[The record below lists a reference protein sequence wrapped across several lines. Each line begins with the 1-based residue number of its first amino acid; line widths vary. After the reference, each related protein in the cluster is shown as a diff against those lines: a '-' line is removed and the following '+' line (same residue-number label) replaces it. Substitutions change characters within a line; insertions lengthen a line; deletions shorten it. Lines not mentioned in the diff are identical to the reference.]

1 MLKTYMIY
9 IKNYIIT
16 LRLGYEKPTAFT
28 LCASVLDIV
37 AFVRLTLFKTKQV
50 TKVNI
55 YYYKVKK
62 LKTKINIQT
71 NTEVFIKKKYLI
83 FNIQS
88 RNLPES
94 VGTRHLQFCLEVP

>member
-28 LCASVLDIV
+28 LCASVLDLV

-50 TKVNI
+50 TK
-55 YYYKVKK
+55 
-62 LKTKINIQT
+62 
-71 NTEVFIKKKYLI
+71 
-83 FNIQS
+83 
-88 RNLPES
+88 S
-94 VGTRHLQFCLEVP
+94 VGTRHLQFYLEVP